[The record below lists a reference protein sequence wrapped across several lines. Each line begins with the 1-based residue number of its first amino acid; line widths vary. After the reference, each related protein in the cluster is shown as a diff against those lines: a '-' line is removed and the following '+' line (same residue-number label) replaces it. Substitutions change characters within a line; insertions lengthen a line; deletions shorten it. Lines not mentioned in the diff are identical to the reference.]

1 MRLAAMRLTFRIAQ
15 GMGFRPWSQQARV
28 LLRLIL
34 TTARRTP
41 NNPWIRLTKW
51 EKILLA
57 ADTVAES
64 SRARESIAEALEFSS
79 LSAWMFQRDLGEWLR
94 NSATQWRPDLP
105 RA

>member
-1 MRLAAMRLTFRIAQ
+1 MRIAAMRLTFRISRE
-15 GMGFRPWSQQARV
+15 MGFRLWSQQARL

-64 SRARESIAEALEFSS
+64 SRVRDSIAEALEVSS
-79 LSAWMFQRDLGEWLR
+79 LSAWTFQRDLGEWLR
-94 NSATQWRPDLP
+94 SPAAQWRWDLR

>member
-1 MRLAAMRLTFRIAQ
+1 MRIAAMKMGLKIARR
-15 GMGFRPWSQQARV
+15 MGFRPWSQQARL

-64 SRARESIAEALEFSS
+64 SRARESIANALKFSS
-79 LSAWMFQRDLGEWLR
+79 LSAWMFQRDLGDWLR
-94 NSATQWRPDLP
+94 SSAAQWRPDPP